1 MFSYRTLKV
10 VKISDKRLAYVHK
23 SLMALILVYAGVSM
37 IGGHTYMLL
46 ETPGMYISTDVSDT
60 KRMLDFNQAASTY
73 CNKTITDY
81 AGDPPFMDS
90 FHDNICKNFSTSEIV
105 SVSAN
110 SIFVG
115 THVKETNF
123 QRECNTSTD
132 LCSTLPQYDTSKNYF
147 ATNPENVTFQF
158 KTTLDTSWFTS
169 APSLIY
175 IKDNQTNTILTVDSE
190 SAVSER
196 YPSFS
201 VD

>member
-73 CNKTITDY
+73 CNITITDY

-90 FHDNICKNFSTSEIV
+90 FHDNICKNF
-105 SVSAN
+105 N
-110 SIFVG
+110 SIINWDVLF
-115 THVKETNF
+115 
-123 QRECNTSTD
+123 
-132 LCSTLPQYDTSKNYF
+132 
-147 ATNPENVTFQF
+147 
-158 KTTLDTSWFTS
+158 
-169 APSLIY
+169 
-175 IKDNQTNTILTVDSE
+175 SE
-190 SAVSER
+190 L
-196 YPSFS
+196 Y
-201 VD
+201 